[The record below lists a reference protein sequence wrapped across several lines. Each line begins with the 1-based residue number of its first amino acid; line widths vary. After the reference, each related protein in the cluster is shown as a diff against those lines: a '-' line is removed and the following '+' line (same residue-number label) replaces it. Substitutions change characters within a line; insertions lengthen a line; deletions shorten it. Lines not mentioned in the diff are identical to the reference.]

1 MKRCP
6 RCHADYP
13 DDANWCS
20 LDGGKLEVMAPPPS
34 GPRVAPQ
41 PGALTMGWD
50 AQPDVSAAA
59 TNPSL
64 LAPIPPAPETS
75 SDNAAATARMPQ
87 KPGALTMGWDA
98 QPEPASEPSGPRMPA
113 TPGALTMGWDVPE
126 EPPATPVSPAAL
138 AAQAI
143 ETTHEPVTPAASA
156 TKSPAGTMLGIQA
169 PWTQSA
175 AQPASGPAGAPSAA
189 GAEHSPATHAPD
201 GTPAMQQPASR
212 STSAEASS
220 SRATSAE
227 ATQRTRG
234 NPDDDLDRPPR
245 NLLPI
250 YALIALVV
258 VGAIIVAIV
267 LATR

>member
-1 MKRCP
+1 
-6 RCHADYP
+6 
-13 DDANWCS
+13 
-20 LDGGKLEVMAPPPS
+20 
-34 GPRVAPQ
+34 
-41 PGALTMGWD
+41 
-50 AQPDVSAAA
+50 
-59 TNPSL
+59 
-64 LAPIPPAPETS
+64 
-75 SDNAAATARMPQ
+75 
-87 KPGALTMGWDA
+87 MGWDA
-98 QPEPASEPSGPRMPA
+98 QPEPAPEPSGPRMPA
-113 TPGALTMGWDVPE
+113 SPGALTMGWDVPE

-175 AQPASGPAGAPSAA
+175 PQPASGPAGAPSAA